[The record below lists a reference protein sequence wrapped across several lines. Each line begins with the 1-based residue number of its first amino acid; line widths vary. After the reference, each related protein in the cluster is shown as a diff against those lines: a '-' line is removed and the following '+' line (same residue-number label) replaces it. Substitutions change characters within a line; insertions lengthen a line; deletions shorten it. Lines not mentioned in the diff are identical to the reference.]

1 MNKQQILYLTT
12 LLASTVADA
21 EIIRF
26 NNGDTLHVK
35 LVKQTKLT
43 LTFFHRIIGEETVRK
58 ETISNL
64 SDIDLQDLIMLP
76 EGEVGMVAEKEFKTI
91 NSCASGAGNIAN
103 TDVSIA
109 KRPTGIAKD
118 KVVTA
123 EKNLKT
129 IKEKL
134 KAAENSVIL
143 AKGKTLNDGLLGT
156 GWFRGWKSDI
166 EIGLLGAAGSS
177 VNTTF
182 RTAFNTGHEDKEGR
196 WTFKSFYYYSS
207 ENQVTS
213 NNKVYAT
220 LVKDWIF
227 NDTQWFAFASTTYGM
242 DSFKDWRHRL
252 QLSVGPGYQFVKTER
267 WELSGRMAG
276 TGVIEFNRNVSSVAS
291 PNKYSFEVMVGADLI
306 LKITEKQRVTISNY
320 FYTNLTDTGAFRNLS
335 TLVWRHD
342 IEWFEGLAIKFGI
355 RNEYDTTQP
364 IHDEFK
370 YNFSLAWGF

>member
-1 MNKQQILYLTT
+1 MNKRKILCLTTT
-12 LLASTVADA
+12 LLASGTTNA

-26 NNGDTLHVK
+26 NNGDTLHVE
-35 LVKQTKLT
+35 LVKQTKST

-64 SDIDLQDLIMLP
+64 SDMNLQNLIMLP
-76 EGEVGMVAEKEFKTI
+76 EDEMGQAAKKAFRTADSCTSGMD
-91 NSCASGAGNIAN
+91 NMDH
-103 TDVSIA
+103 TDVNTEKSSA
-109 KRPTGIAKD
+109 H
-118 KVVTA
+118 KVILA
-123 EKNLKT
+123 EKNLKA

-134 KAAENSVIL
+134 KAAENSVTL
-143 AKGKTLNDGLLGT
+143 AKGKALNRGFLGT

-182 RTAFNTGHEDKEGR
+182 RTAFNTGHEDKTGR
-196 WTFKSFYYYSS
+196 WAFKSFYYYSS

-220 LVKDWIF
+220 LVKDWVF
-227 NDTQWFAFASTTYGM
+227 DKTQWFAFASTTYGM
-242 DSFKDWRHRL
+242 DSFKDWQHRL
-252 QLSVGPGYQFVKTER
+252 QFSVGPGYQFVKTEH

-276 TGVIEFNRNVSSVAS
+276 TGVVEFNRHVSGVAS
-291 PNKYSFEVMVGADLI
+291 PNQYSFEVMVGADLI
-306 LKITEKQRVTISNY
+306 WKITKKQRVTVSNY
-320 FYTNLTDTGAFRNLS
+320 FYTNLTDAGAFRNLS
-335 TLVWRHD
+335 TFVWLHD

-370 YNFSLAWGF
+370 YNFSLAWEF